1 MKKQILIFISILF
14 VFTNCNA
21 QQNLLEENYV
31 KQEYKIEMRDGT
43 KLFTSVYT
51 PKDDSQNYPI
61 ILRRTPYSAA
71 PYGISNYPKNI
82 DTWKHLIEEG
92 YIFVFQDVRGRFMS
106 EGEYVNMRPYI
117 PQKSKNQIDE
127 TTDTYDTIEW
137 LINNIPNNNGKVG
150 LYGISY
156 PGFYSSMGAID
167 AHPNLIC
174 VSPQAPIA
182 DWFIGDDFHHN
193 GAFNLPLAFSFFSTF
208 GIEQD
213 SLYKSWPKRSFEF
226 NTEDGYKF
234 YLDMGPLK
242 NANNKYL
249 KNEIPFWNDLM
260 NNGTYNDFWKSRNI
274 RPHLKNINPA
284 VMVVGGFFDAEN
296 CFGALE
302 TYKSIENQNP
312 TINNTLVMGPWYHG
326 GWVRSDGDKL
336 GNVFFGSMTSE
347 YYIQNVELPFFNYH
361 LKGKGELN
369 LPEALIFETGSN
381 VWKSYESWPPKNLI
395 KKDLFINSDGTLTFN
410 KKEDQNEYTEYVS
423 DPSNPVPYTQ
433 TKSVRMVKEYM
444 VEDQR
449 FVSDRSDVLIFE
461 SDILENNLTLAGP
474 INVEFF
480 VSTSGT
486 DSDWIV
492 KIIDVFP
499 DDHPNYEFTPDSIK
513 MGGFQMLVRGDIMRG
528 KFRNSFENPEPFIPN
543 EVTKISFALNDVSHT
558 FKKGHK
564 IMVQIQ
570 SSWFPLFDR
579 NPQKFVDIYNAD
591 ESDFQKAVNRVYSSN
606 DYPSKIEI
614 NVIE

>member
-1 MKKQILIFISILF
+1 
-14 VFTNCNA
+14 
-21 QQNLLEENYV
+21 
-31 KQEYKIEMRDGT
+31 
-43 KLFTSVYT
+43 
-51 PKDDSQNYPI
+51 
-61 ILRRTPYSAA
+61 
-71 PYGISNYPKNI
+71 
-82 DTWKHLIEEG
+82 
-92 YIFVFQDVRGRFMS
+92 
-106 EGEYVNMRPYI
+106 
-117 PQKSKNQIDE
+117 
-127 TTDTYDTIEW
+127 
-137 LINNIPNNNGKVG
+137 
-150 LYGISY
+150 
-156 PGFYSSMGAID
+156 
-167 AHPNLIC
+167 
-174 VSPQAPIA
+174 
-182 DWFIGDDFHHN
+182 
-193 GAFNLPLAFSFFSTF
+193 
-208 GIEQD
+208 
-213 SLYKSWPKRSFEF
+213 
-226 NTEDGYKF
+226 
-234 YLDMGPLK
+234 MGPLK
-242 NANNKYL
+242 NANNNYL

-302 TYKSIENQNP
+302 TYKSIESQNP

-336 GNVFFGSMTSE
+336 GNIFFGSMTSE

-381 VWKSYESWPPKNLI
+381 VWKSYEFWPPKNLI

-410 KKEDQNEYTEYVS
+410 KKENQNDFTEYVS

-461 SDILENNLTLAGP
+461 SDVLESNVTLAGP
-474 INVEFF
+474 INVELF

-486 DSDWIV
+486 DSDWII

-543 EVTKISFALNDVSHT
+543 EVTNISFALNDVSHT

-591 ESDFQKAVNRVYSSN
+591 EIDFQKAVNRVYSSN
-606 DYPSKIEI
+606 EFQSKIEI
-614 NVIE
+614 NIIE